1 VSQHHR
7 RIAVVDLCRPSDVY
21 PDQLLAAAMRKQQAY
36 LPLLE
41 ALSYYSEQ
49 GWTIHVF
56 PWVVG
61 IRGMIDPLHVQSL
74 LKFAEIQQKYWKS
87 AVEHTALASVRAFH
101 FLHRVRFGGL
111 SETARP
117 DLDPDH
123 EGSGSDNE
131 EAGRHKCLP
140 CSETTHCVDLNSSEA
155 DPGDAPH
162 IPKRADWR
170 LTSRAVNQAT
180 VRVVALPSSSNGT
193 GGLTLSICPGPVG
206 AARGKHRHAVA
217 RRTHFK
223 KITTQA
229 RIIVRAKSLV
239 APALCAETPRPS
251 GRQRP
256 TQTCGERATTT
267 RTSESNLDGT
277 EPQPAERLQPATPEL
292 PLAVLWTR
300 WRQVEP
306 RHDGRTAAG
315 ATTRHHRSISKEKF
329 LRGRERGRG
338 QGDSGEQ

>member
-1 VSQHHR
+1 
-7 RIAVVDLCRPSDVY
+7 
-21 PDQLLAAAMRKQQAY
+21 
-36 LPLLE
+36 
-41 ALSYYSEQ
+41 
-49 GWTIHVF
+49 
-56 PWVVG
+56 
-61 IRGMIDPLHVQSL
+61 L

-87 AVEHTALASVRAFH
+87 AVERTALASVRAFH

-111 SETARP
+111 SETARS

-123 EGSGSDNE
+123 DGSGSDSE
-131 EAGRHKCLP
+131 EGGRHKCLP
-140 CSETTHCVDLNSSEA
+140 CSDTTHYVDLNSSEA
-155 DPGDAPH
+155 DPGDAPY

-170 LTSRAVNQAT
+170 LTSRVVNQAT

-193 GGLTLSICPGPVG
+193 GRLTLSICPGPVE

-256 TQTCGERATTT
+256 TRTCGERATTT
-267 RTSESNLDGT
+267 RASESNLDGT
-277 EPQPAERLQPATPEL
+277 EPQPTERLQPATPEL

-306 RHDGRTAAG
+306 RHDGRNAAG
-315 ATTRHHRSISKEKF
+315 AAARHHRSISKEKF
-329 LRGRERGRG
+329 PRGRGRGRG